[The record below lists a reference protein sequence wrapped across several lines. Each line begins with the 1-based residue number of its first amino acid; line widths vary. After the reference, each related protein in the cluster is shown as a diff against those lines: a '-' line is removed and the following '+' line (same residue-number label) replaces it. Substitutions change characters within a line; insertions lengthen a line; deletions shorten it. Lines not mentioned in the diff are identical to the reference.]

1 MICQSYVTPP
11 SRRGTNTAQ
20 VTGTEKEP
28 HLACGGVGQVVVA
41 RVRILELP
49 DPRVRGLGAMG
60 RKLG

>member
-1 MICQSYVTPP
+1 MW
-11 SRRGTNTAQ
+11 
-20 VTGTEKEP
+20 
-28 HLACGGVGQVVVA
+28 GVGQVVVVA